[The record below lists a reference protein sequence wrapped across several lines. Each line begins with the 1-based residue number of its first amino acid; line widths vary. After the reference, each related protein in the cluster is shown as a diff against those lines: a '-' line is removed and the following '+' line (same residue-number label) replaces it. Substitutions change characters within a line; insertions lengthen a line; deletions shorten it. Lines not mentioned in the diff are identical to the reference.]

1 MGVSENIIKYRKIK
15 GYTQD
20 ELAEAMGV
28 SRQSVSK
35 WENGESMPDINRI
48 IKLAEYL
55 DVSLDCL
62 FDRENPVKTEQNIVA
77 KQDKKIGFKR
87 SWAISILIALILLI
101 LGGLLGFFI
110 GRSIVG
116 SSGDDSVQAI
126 QVGGVSATVD
136 DHGQTILEFV
146 VSSYNED
153 YNYMVYA
160 TSVGE
165 PIESKIKGKVR
176 FNDGKCKCTLNLMD
190 YYWYKAVLEV
200 EYKGETQYYTLAE
213 TLVSGDGSVR
223 IE

>member
-1 MGVSENIIKYRKIK
+1 MGFSENIIKYRKSK

-20 ELAEAMGV
+20 DLAEAMGV

-35 WENGESMPDINRI
+35 WENGESVPDINKI

-62 FDRENPVKTEQNIVA
+62 FDKENPIKTEQNIVA
-77 KQDKKIGFKR
+77 KQDIKIGFKR

-116 SSGDDSVQAI
+116 SSDDDSMQAI
-126 QVGGVSATVD
+126 QVSGVSAIVD

-146 VSSYNED
+146 VSSYKED
-153 YNYMVYA
+153 YNYRVYA
-160 TSVGE
+160 TSLGE
-165 PIESKIKGKVR
+165 PITSRIKGKVKFDNGR
-176 FNDGKCKCTLNLMD
+176 CRSTLNLMES
-190 YYWYKAVLEV
+190 YWYKVVLEV

-213 TLVSGDGSVR
+213 KMVSGDGSVYM
-223 IE
+223 E